1 MPLGKGEV
9 ITIMK
14 YSIVLVLILGS
25 AAAQPNPAP
34 AKTTQK
40 TEAKKNAAPVIPAD
54 AEEVEPNI
62 FKHTDNAG
70 KVTYYRRSPFGVAY
84 YTPVEKGT
92 SNSATRSAAPSSAS
106 TGEMTGVDQGDSV
119 KFTRPGPFGL
129 YTWIRKKS
137 EMSDDEKA
145 AFEKSK
151 SNSSTAKSQSNAPKK
166 DQ

>member
-14 YSIVLVLILGS
+14 YSLVLVLILGS
-25 AAAQPNPAP
+25 VAAQPNPAP
-34 AKTTQK
+34 AKSTQK
-40 TEAKKNAAPVIPAD
+40 AETKKNAAPVIPPD
-54 AEEVEPNI
+54 AVEVEPNI
-62 FKHTDNAG
+62 FKHTDKAG

-84 YTPVEKGT
+84 YTPPEKT
-92 SNSATRSAAPSSAS
+92 SNSATRSAAPSSAP

-145 AFEKSK
+145 AFENSK
-151 SNSSTAKSQSNAPKK
+151 SNTATAKAQSNAPKK
-166 DQ
+166 VQ